1 MKEYT
6 LYILLLASIVSAM
19 VLTSCDG
26 EELTVGQEVQTSVVP
41 ADVRPLVPHE
51 VTVGLDGAATRVS
64 YTAKPENKGLA
75 LSWEASETLGVYIRT
90 TSDTYTYAG
99 TMTST
104 GTANDRGELKF
115 SGTVS
120 QKQDGEQYVY
130 IHPALT
136 GETKDQTAKGSI
148 TLSTQ
153 SGTLSSTDHLKKYI
167 PLIWREGSSQVE
179 NHGYAV
185 HLTLTF
191 NEDPGTISTVT
202 LRTMPG
208 VGNTDIFPSSFD
220 AATMSANGTMKSELT
235 LTVSGSATESSSGKW
250 TADAYLACS
259 HRDVNV
265 FRTKYDVKVES
276 KRNDKN
282 LTFYNEFVSFPGQQD
297 ATSITGLPMLA
308 NGKCYNL
315 EAKMSKDAA
324 TTIISTQYKVN
335 SLLGMWN
342 KYGMTADP
350 FTLTK
355 TSSLP
360 TQLTGNILGTPEKK
374 TAFTTRTLVNASSQG
389 SPTFTW
395 DMVTKQIVGNSDSYK
410 QANVTYNNINIVDA
424 PTEVFV
430 TFISEYAWSQNLLGY
445 YHYETENVPA
455 SSNDV
460 LKTIIFPNVSKGDHV
475 PYNKGGSVNIANVN
489 PNTDAANVG
498 TAGDAPLAEYTT
510 VRLLYNA
517 PDGTVSKTFP
527 VGTTIGF
534 FIMRDPKAS
543 SSGHDEGSMGDTSDN
558 THSGYS
564 PRTDNTLLDWNSW
577 RLFTNT
583 AWNSASGNA
592 GWWDMNCHN
601 FFCSA
606 DVGSD
611 DSGTLIPGLAL
622 YGAKDDAS
630 HNYNYSFSAMLYMVS
645 ASVPSSMQTQNK
657 AYFNIG
663 SGAQIIGKQ

>member
-1 MKEYT
+1 M
-6 LYILLLASIVSAM
+6 LFASIVSAM

-41 ADVRPLVPHE
+41 ADVRPLVQHE
-51 VTVGLDGAATRVS
+51 VTVGLDGAATRVEYAS
-64 YTAKPENKGLA
+64 KDNGLA
-75 LSWEASETLGVYIRT
+75 LSWEASEILGVYIQKANN
-90 TSDTYTYAG
+90 TYIYAG
-99 TMTST
+99 KVSSSGSAGGGERKFT
-104 GTANDRGELKF
+104 GEISEKTAGEK
-115 SGTVS
+115 
-120 QKQDGEQYVY
+120 YVY
-130 IHPALT
+130 VHPALSADNIK
-136 GETKDQTAKGSI
+136 GNSAQGSI
-148 TLSTQ
+148 TLSSQ
-153 SGTLSSTDHLKKYI
+153 SGALSSTAHLKNYI

-220 AATMSANGTMKSELT
+220 VATMSANGTMKSELT
-235 LTVSGSATESSSGKW
+235 LTVSGTATESSSGKW

-265 FRTKYDVKVES
+265 FRTKYDVKVVGT
-276 KRNDKN
+276 NG
-282 LTFYNEFVSFPGQQD
+282 TFYNEFVSFPGQQD

-324 TTIISTQYKVN
+324 TTIINTQYKVN

-342 KYGMTADP
+342 EFGKTTDP
-350 FTLTK
+350 FSLTK
-355 TSSLP
+355 TDGLP
-360 TQLTGNILGTPEKK
+360 TKLTENILGTQEKR
-374 TAFTTRTLVNASSQG
+374 TAFTDRTLVNKSSQG

-445 YHYETENVPA
+445 YHYPTGSVPS

-460 LKTIIFPNVSKGDHV
+460 LKTIIFPNVSKGGHV
-475 PYNKGGSVNIANVN
+475 PYNKGGSENIPNVN

-498 TAGDAPLAEYTT
+498 TAGDAPLTEYAT
-510 VRLLYNA
+510 VQLLYNA

-527 VGTTIGF
+527 VGTVIGF
-534 FIMRDPKAS
+534 FMMRDPKAS
-543 SSGHDEGSMGDTSDN
+543 SSAQDEGSMGG
-558 THSGYS
+558 SGEVNHTGYQ
-564 PRTDNTLLDWNSW
+564 PRKDNTLLDWNSW

-583 AWNSASGNA
+583 AWNKDSGNS

-606 DVGSD
+606 DVGNID
-611 DSGTLIPGLAL
+611 NGGVIPGLAL

-630 HNYNYSFSAMLYMVS
+630 HNYNYSFSAMLFMVS
-645 ASVPSSMQTQNK
+645 TSVPASMQTQNK

-663 SGAQIIGKQ
+663 EGTQIIDINKQ

>member
-6 LYILLLASIVSAM
+6 LYIVLLASIVSAM

-26 EELTVGQEVQTSVVP
+26 EELTVGQEEQNSVVP
-41 ADVRPLVPHE
+41 ADVRPLVQHE
-51 VTVGLDGAATRVS
+51 VTVGLEGAATRVGYAS
-64 YTAKPENKGLA
+64 QDNGLA
-75 LSWEASETLGVYIRT
+75 LSWEASEILGVYIQKANN
-90 TSDTYTYAG
+90 TYIYAG
-99 TMTST
+99 KVSSSGSAGGGERKFT
-104 GTANDRGELKF
+104 GEISEKTAGEK
-115 SGTVS
+115 
-120 QKQDGEQYVY
+120 YVY
-130 IHPALT
+130 VHPAPA
-136 GETKDQTAKGSI
+136 GETTQGNVATGKINLDS
-148 TLSTQ
+148 Q
-153 SGTLSSTDHLKKYI
+153 SGSLGSPAHLKTYI

-185 HLTLTF
+185 HLKLTF
-191 NEDPGTISTVT
+191 NENPGTISKVT

-220 AATMSANGTMKSELT
+220 AATMSANGTMKSQLT
-235 LTVSGSATESSSGKW
+235 FDITSGSATKTDDKW
-250 TADAYLACS
+250 TVDAYLACS
-259 HRDVNV
+259 HRDVDV

-276 KRNDKN
+276 KRNDQN

-324 TTIISTQYKVN
+324 TTIINTQYKVN

-342 KYGMTADP
+342 EFGKTTDP
-350 FTLTK
+350 FSLTK
-355 TSSLP
+355 TSALP
-360 TQLTGNILGTPEKK
+360 SQLTDNILGTQDKK
-374 TAFTTRTLVNASSQG
+374 TAFTDRTLVNKSSQG

-395 DMVTKQIVGNSDSYK
+395 DMVTKQCEGNYK
-410 QANVTYNNINIVDA
+410 QANVTYNNINIVTP

-445 YHYETENVPA
+445 YHYPTGSVPS

-460 LKTIIFPNVSKGDHV
+460 LKTIIFPNVSKGGHV
-475 PYNKGGSVNIANVN
+475 PYNKGGSENIPNVN
-489 PNTDAANVG
+489 PNTDQANVG
-498 TAGDAPLAEYTT
+498 TSEKAPLQEYTT
-510 VRLLYNA
+510 VQLLYNN
-517 PDGTVSKTFP
+517 PDGTYSTQFP
-527 VGTTIGF
+527 AGTTIGF
-534 FIMRDPKAS
+534 FMMRDPKAS
-543 SSGHDEGSMGDTSDN
+543 SSGSDLDTEHQGQEGSIDHT
-558 THSGYS
+558 GYQ

-583 AWNSASGNA
+583 AWNSASGND
-592 GWWDMNCHN
+592 GWWNMNCQN

-606 DVGSD
+606 DVGNK
-611 DSGTLIPGLAL
+611 DSGGAISGLAL

-630 HNYNYSFSAMLYMVS
+630 HNYNYSFSAMLFMVS
-645 ASVPSSMQTQNK
+645 TSMPSSMQTQNK

-663 SGAQIIGKQ
+663 PGAQIIEKQ

>member
-6 LYILLLASIVSAM
+6 LHLYYLLLISIVSAWIFS
-19 VLTSCDG
+19 SCSG
-26 EELTVGQEVQTSVVP
+26 EELAVEQGGQATVVLADERQLVQ
-41 ADVRPLVPHE
+41 HE
-51 VTVGLDGAATRVS
+51 VTVSLDGVSTRVEYAS
-64 YTAKPENKGLA
+64 KDNGLS
-75 LSWEASETLGVYIRT
+75 LSWEAEETLGVYIHKADN
-90 TSDTYTYAG
+90 SIIYAG
-99 TMTST
+99 TMTGN
-104 GTANDRGELKF
+104 GTADNRGERKF
-115 SGTVS
+115 TGSVS

-136 GETKDQTAKGSI
+136 EEVQSQTAKGKINLTS
-148 TLSTQ
+148 Q
-153 SGTLSSTDHLKKYI
+153 SGALNSTDHLKNYI

-179 NHGYAV
+179 NHGYVV
-185 HLTLTF
+185 HLSLTF
-191 NEDPGTISTVT
+191 NENPGTITKVN
-202 LRTMPG
+202 LRTMPN
-208 VGNTDIFPSSFD
+208 VGNPAIFPSFFEAS
-220 AATMSANGTMKSELT
+220 TMSASATMNSELT
-235 LTVSGSATESSSGKW
+235 LSVSGTATETAGKW
-250 TADAYLACS
+250 KADAYLACS
-259 HRDVNV
+259 HRDVDV
-265 FRTKYDVKVES
+265 FRTKYDVKVVGT
-276 KRNDKN
+276 NG
-282 LTFYNEFVSFPGQQD
+282 TFYNEFVSFPGQQD

-315 EAKMSKDAA
+315 EAKMSKDAS
-324 TTIISTQYKVN
+324 TTIINSQYNVN
-335 SLLGMWN
+335 SLLGMWDT
-342 KYGMTADP
+342 YGKTTDP
-350 FTLTK
+350 FSLTK
-355 TSSLP
+355 TSALP
-360 TQLTGNILGTPEKK
+360 GQLTENILGTQDKK
-374 TAFTTRTLVNASSQG
+374 TAFTDRTLVNKSSQG

-410 QANVTYNNINIVDA
+410 QANVTYNNINIVVA

-445 YHYETENVPA
+445 YHYPTGSVPS

-460 LKTIIFPNVSKGDHV
+460 LKTIIFPNVSKGGHV
-475 PYNKGGSVNIANVN
+475 PYNKGGSENIPNVN

-498 TAGDAPLAEYTT
+498 TSEKAPLQEYTT
-510 VRLLYNA
+510 VQLLYNN
-517 PDGTVSKTFP
+517 PDGTVSKNFP

-534 FIMRDPKAS
+534 FMMRDPKAS
-543 SSGHDEGSMGDTSDN
+543 SSGSDLDTEHQGQEGSIDHT
-558 THSGYS
+558 GYQ

-583 AWNSASGNA
+583 AWNNASGNA

-630 HNYNYSFSAMLYMVS
+630 HNYNYSFSAMLFMVS
-645 ASVPSSMQTQNK
+645 TSNPSSMQTQNK

-663 SGAQIIGKQ
+663 SGDQVIVK

>member
-1 MKEYT
+1 M
-6 LYILLLASIVSAM
+6 LLASIVSAI

-26 EELTVGQEVQTSVVP
+26 EELTVGQEVQTSEVP
-41 ADVRPLVPHE
+41 ADVRQLVQHE
-51 VTVGLDGAATRVS
+51 VTVGLDGAATRVEYAS
-64 YTAKPENKGLA
+64 KDNGLA
-75 LSWEASETLGVYIRT
+75 LSWEASEILGVYIQKANN
-90 TSDTYTYAG
+90 TYIYAG
-99 TMTST
+99 KVSSSGSAGGGERKFT
-104 GTANDRGELKF
+104 GEVSEKTAGEK
-115 SGTVS
+115 
-120 QKQDGEQYVY
+120 YVY
-130 IHPALT
+130 VHPALT
-136 GETKDQTAKGSI
+136 GETKDQTAQGSI
-148 TLSTQ
+148 TLSSQ
-153 SGTLSSTDHLKKYI
+153 SGSLGSPAHLKTYI

-185 HLTLTF
+185 HLKLTF
-191 NEDPGTISTVT
+191 NENPGTISKVT
-202 LRTMPG
+202 LRTMPS

-235 LTVSGSATESSSGKW
+235 LAVSGSATESSSGKW

-259 HRDVNV
+259 HHDVDV
-265 FRTKYDVKVES
+265 FRTKYDVKVVGT
-276 KRNDKN
+276 NG
-282 LTFYNEFVSFPGQQD
+282 TFYNEFVSFPGQQD

-324 TTIISTQYKVN
+324 TTIINTQYKVN

-342 KYGMTADP
+342 EFGKTTDP
-350 FTLTK
+350 FSLTK
-355 TSSLP
+355 TSALP
-360 TQLTGNILGTPEKK
+360 SQLTDNILGTQDKK
-374 TAFTTRTLVNASSQG
+374 TAFTDRTLVNKSSQG

-395 DMVTKQIVGNSDSYK
+395 DMVSKQIAGNSDGYK
-410 QANVTYNNINIVDA
+410 QANVTYNNINIVTA

-445 YHYETENVPA
+445 YHYPTGSVPS

-460 LKTIIFPNVSKGDHV
+460 LKTIIFPNVSKGGHV
-475 PYNKGGSVNIANVN
+475 PYNKGGSENIQNVN

-498 TAGDAPLAEYTT
+498 TSEKAPLQEYTT
-510 VRLLYNA
+510 VQLLYNN
-517 PDGTVSKTFP
+517 PDGTVSKNFP

-534 FIMRDPKAS
+534 FMMRDPKAS
-543 SSGHDEGSMGDTSDN
+543 SSGSDLDTEHQGQEGSIDHT
-558 THSGYS
+558 GYQ

-592 GWWDMNCHN
+592 GWWNMNCQN

-606 DVGSD
+606 DVGNSNNGGAI
-611 DSGTLIPGLAL
+611 SGLAL

-630 HNYNYSFSAMLYMVS
+630 HNYNYSFSAMLFMVS
-645 ASVPSSMQTQNK
+645 TSNPSSMQTQNK

-663 SGAQIIGKQ
+663 SGDQVIVK